1 MSRAPVGEEPVN
13 VSEWN
18 PSIVHDGE
26 RCIPLSGEVSFRAL
40 AAHAIQSKSGCRKRT
55 VAEVKQYVQRLETQA
70 PSFMNKSVRSI
81 STRDCRQVIADCWQT
96 ATTQNK
102 ARHILHSIFGYAL
115 SQGWVSENPAKGVDI
130 SVRRKPSVHPLELAQ
145 VRCLLQVLTQP
156 AHICCAPAVGM
167 MLWADVSSAEVEKLC
182 WRDVDMER
190 GVIRIPAEHAKNGRA
205 RQVMIYPALAEWIC
219 STRSIRLANFP
230 VVPRGWRRRWRDI
243 RVLAGLQGQAPDM
256 LRRTFATCHALHF
269 GTLPSFSAVAGG
281 VIQVPAPA
289 CYFEQKVI
297 SRKDA
302 GVFWGAIRYLMDA
315 EEDS

>member
-18 PSIVHDGE
+18 SSIVHDGE
-26 RCIPLSGEVSFRAL
+26 TCIPLSGEVSFRAL

-102 ARHILHSIFGYAL
+102 ARHILHGIFGYAL

-130 SVRRKPSVHPLELAQ
+130 SVRRKPSVHPLELVQ
-145 VRCLLQVLTQP
+145 VRRLLQVLTQP

-190 GVIRIPAEHAKNGRA
+190 GYILISAEHAKNGRA
-205 RQVMIYPALAEWIC
+205 RQVVIYPALAEWIC
-219 STRSIRLANFP
+219 STRAIRLPNFP

-243 RVLAGLQGQAPDM
+243 RELAGLQGQAPDM
-256 LRRTFATCHALHF
+256 LRHTFTTCHALHF
-269 GTLPSFSAVAGG
+269 GTLPSFSAEGG
-281 VIQVPAPA
+281 GMIQVPAPA
-289 CYFEQKVI
+289 CYFEQKII

-302 GVFWGAIRYLMDA
+302 GGFWGGLRYLM
-315 EEDS
+315 